1 MTYTSTVTLSID
13 DLTSIALVIK
23 NMEKSGSTRNV
34 ATLKG
39 IYFNAQNQ
47 LKSLHD
53 SLPDDTKT
61 VNGNDLAIIENWD
74 YIYDVPLVS
83 H

>member
-1 MTYTSTVTLSID
+1 MTYASNVTLSID

-23 NMEKSGSTRNV
+23 NMEKSGSTKNL
-34 ATLKG
+34 AALKK

-53 SLPDDTKT
+53 SLPDDAKT
-61 VNGNDLAIIENWD
+61 VHGDDLAIIENWD